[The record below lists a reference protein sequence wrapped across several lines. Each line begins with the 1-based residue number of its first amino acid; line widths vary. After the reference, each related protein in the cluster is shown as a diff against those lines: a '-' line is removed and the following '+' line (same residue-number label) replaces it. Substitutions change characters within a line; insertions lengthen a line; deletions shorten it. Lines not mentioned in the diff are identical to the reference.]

1 MYAARTQV
9 QYEIKQKT
17 MDTAR
22 FSRLLRLTPQFE
34 LLSTDSIAKTQ
45 AQALINTGFRRAFT
59 ANLESFMPQLLT
71 MHCVGKLSGVAGLCL
86 AKQQSLFLE
95 QYLAAP
101 IESEIETISGL
112 RTSRDG
118 IVEVGNLVAA
128 NNGASLAVFIVLA
141 SSLQQA
147 GFTHMVFTATESL
160 REKFNRLGFG
170 TQFLANADINMLKQT
185 NQTNW
190 GTYYDKSPQVVVGE
204 LSVANEL
211 IGQRSLYH
219 CIQTTFSKQIESV
232 TQQLISRKQ

>member
-160 REKFNRLGFG
+160 LEKFNRLGFG

-211 IGQRSLYH
+211 IGQHSLYH